1 MADQSRVS
9 SSENKSNLDSQKKRL
24 VDYPAAR
31 GYRITKVATGVRFG
45 NKRYPETVASSVT
58 REVCTPKRS
67 REQDRLTRLG
77 FTGYKTLLNNE
88 GRDVKVV
95 NGAENGIEDLLQ
107 NLISIFLLSALGF
120 VGKEE

>member
-1 MADQSRVS
+1 M
-9 SSENKSNLDSQKKRL
+9 
-24 VDYPAAR
+24 
-31 GYRITKVATGVRFG
+31 
-45 NKRYPETVASSVT
+45 ASSVT
-58 REVCTPKRS
+58 REVYTPKRS

-77 FTGYKTLLNNE
+77 FRGYKTLLNNE